1 VPVNEETDL
10 VSDLF
15 APIPR
20 TAVVP
25 AIRAALGVSHKQAD
39 RIVQAFDDFVA
50 KPLEANLKKLHGR
63 DLAKRNPMRRDRG
76 RRGLGGSSSR

>member
-25 AIRAALGVSHKQAD
+25 AIRAAPIASSK
-39 RIVQAFDDFVA
+39 AFDDFVA
-50 KPLEANLKKLHGR
+50 KPLEANLKKLM
-63 DLAKRNPMRRDRG
+63 DET
-76 RRGLGGSSSR
+76 SRSAIR